1 MIYLRYSFRFLKR
14 LIAGVFLFLFL
25 YFTAAVFLMHL
36 PSHTAFKET
45 PGGIPIYVLSNGVHA
60 DIVLPAQHEMMNWT
74 AVVSPAH
81 VLHPD
86 TAFQYVAMGW
96 GDKGF
101 YINTPTWADLKT
113 STALNAAFWLS
124 TSAMHVTWRK
134 AAPVP
139 GPKCR
144 RVVISVEQYK
154 RLCAFILQTFERN
167 SANATIYIKAK
178 PYGYTDAFYEAKGRY
193 NLFKTCNVWA
203 GNALRD
209 AGINTGMWT
218 PLDESVFHFLPE
230 PPAPAKSIR

>member
-1 MIYLRYSFRFLKR
+1 MIYLRIGFRLLRRFV
-14 LIAGVFLFLFL
+14 AGVFLFLLL
-25 YFTAAVFLMHL
+25 YFTAGVVLMHT
-36 PSHTAFKET
+36 PSHTGFKET
-45 PGGIPIYVLSNGVHA
+45 QGGIPIYVLSNGVHA
-60 DIVLPAQHEMMNWT
+60 DLVFPVQHETINWT
-74 AVVSPAH
+74 TVVSPAH

-86 TAFQYVAMGW
+86 TAFQYVAIGW

-101 YINTPTWADLKT
+101 YISTPTWADLKT
-113 STALNAAFWLS
+113 STALKAAFWMS

-144 RVVISVEQYK
+144 RVIISAEQYK
-154 RLCAFILQTFERN
+154 RLCAYVLQTFDRDN
-167 SANATIYIKAK
+167 TNNTIYIRAK
-178 PYGYTDAFYEAKGRY
+178 PYGYTDAFYEAKGCY

-230 PPAPAKSIR
+230 PPVPANSIR